1 MVLARERALLL
12 LSRGRIPYCSA
23 KIISFKIR
31 LPAYLWGSI
40 KVLAIQKRHQS
51 KRIELCALGLCQPK
65 VADFPDEEKG
75 IKLSWEG
82 CHRMNVKMEVRSASA
97 LFFDVV
103 EKHLPTVH
111 CYANDSQLYISFS
124 PKAHS
129 SQSHAVASIEHYI
142 QDFRHWISQDKLFMN
157 DSFDRHQ
164 TGLAKITFDDTF
176 VGQSVIAPQSPVRN
190 LGVWL
195 DSNLSVGDHLINENK
210 LCMQHSIICTI
221 SGG

>member
-51 KRIELCALGLCQPK
+51 KRIELYALGLCQPK

-82 CHRMNVKMEVRSASA
+82 CH
-97 LFFDVV
+97 
-103 EKHLPTVH
+103 
-111 CYANDSQLYISFS
+111 
-124 PKAHS
+124 
-129 SQSHAVASIEHYI
+129 
-142 QDFRHWISQDKLFMN
+142 
-157 DSFDRHQ
+157 
-164 TGLAKITFDDTF
+164 
-176 VGQSVIAPQSPVRN
+176 
-190 LGVWL
+190 
-195 DSNLSVGDHLINENK
+195 
-210 LCMQHSIICTI
+210 
-221 SGG
+221 